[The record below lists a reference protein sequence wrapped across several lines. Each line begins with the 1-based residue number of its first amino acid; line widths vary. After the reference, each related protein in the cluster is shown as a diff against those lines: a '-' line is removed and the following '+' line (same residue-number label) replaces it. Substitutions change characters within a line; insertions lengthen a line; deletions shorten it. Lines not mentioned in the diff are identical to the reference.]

1 MIIHNMHHYQFQK
14 KMAIKENSL
23 QTKANDSLV
32 TKIQTKINN
41 IEQTK
46 LCTPLCNLAHGNK
59 HQ

>member
-1 MIIHNMHHYQFQK
+1 
-14 KMAIKENSL
+14 MAIKENSL